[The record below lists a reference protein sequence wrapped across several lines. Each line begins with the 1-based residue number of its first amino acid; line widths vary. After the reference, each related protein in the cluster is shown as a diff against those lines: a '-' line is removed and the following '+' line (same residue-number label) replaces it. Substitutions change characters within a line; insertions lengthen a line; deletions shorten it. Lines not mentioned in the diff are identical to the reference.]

1 MNDVAAIVY
10 IVDDEPDVRKALTR
24 SIEKKGYIVQA
35 FESALAFLENYPSG
49 QTGCLIL
56 DVRMPGM
63 SGLELQ
69 EEILRREIILPI
81 IFISGHGDISM
92 SVRAIKDGAFDFLEK
107 PYHVDALLERID
119 SAIQE
124 SQRRQSVFEFEFA
137 IKQRFDTLTSREQD
151 VMKLL
156 VAGAANVSNKEIAR
170 VLSIS
175 HRTVDTHRSRIMD
188 KMQARSV
195 SELVEM
201 AKVCSIYSP

>member
-10 IVDDEPDVRKALTR
+10 IVDDEPDVRRALIR

-35 FESALAFLENYPSG
+35 FDSAYAFLENYPSG
-49 QTGCLIL
+49 QTGCVIL

-69 EEILRREIILPI
+69 EELLRREIILPI

-119 SAIQE
+119 GAIEE
-124 SQRRQSVFEFEFA
+124 SHRRQSVFEFEFA
-137 IKQRFDTLTSREQD
+137 IKQRYDTLTSREQD

-201 AKVCSIYSP
+201 AKVCSIYIA

>member
-35 FESALAFLENYPSG
+35 FESAQAFLENYPSG

-137 IKQRFDTLTSREQD
+137 IKQRFETLTSREQD